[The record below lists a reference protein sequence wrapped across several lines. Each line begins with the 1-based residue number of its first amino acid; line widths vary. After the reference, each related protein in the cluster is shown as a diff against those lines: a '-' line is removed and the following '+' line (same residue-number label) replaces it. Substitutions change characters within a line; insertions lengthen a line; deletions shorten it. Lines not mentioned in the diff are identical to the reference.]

1 MPDGQHAEL
10 IDGQFYNMALP
21 SRIHQKI
28 SYQISRLL
36 ENYIE
41 SNGGECRVYPPPFA
55 VNLDADDKDWVEPDI
70 SLISDPNKLTDCGC
84 SGAPDLIFEIASPSS
99 RRMDYIIKNALT
111 PLNLPNKIRRRPL
124 LLFRKTI
131 FFLAK
136 LDGLHKKCHILCKHP
151 HRLLAFLIHLCLP
164 FSQP

>member
-1 MPDGQHAEL
+1 MPDGQRAEL
-10 IDGQFYNMALP
+10 IDGQFYNMAPP
-21 SRIHQKI
+21 SWIHKEI

-36 ENYIE
+36 GNYIE
-41 SNGGECRVYPPPFA
+41 SNGGRCRVYPPPFA

-70 SLISDPNKLTDCGC
+70 SLICDPNKLIDRGC
-84 SGAPDLIFEIASPSS
+84 SGAPDLIFEIVSLSS

-131 FFLAK
+131 SFLPSSMDFIRNVIFFAS
-136 LDGLHKKCHILCKHP
+136 I
-151 HRLLAFLIHLCLP
+151 RIVCLPSSSISASP

>member
-99 RRMDYIIKNALT
+99 RRMDYIIKKCSDSLKLT
-111 PLNLPNKIRRRPL
+111 E
-124 LLFRKTI
+124 
-131 FFLAK
+131 
-136 LDGLHKKCHILCKHP
+136 
-151 HRLLAFLIHLCLP
+151 
-164 FSQP
+164 